1 MKYTVTDVTT
11 SHVLV
16 KFDSGSMAHVR
27 IQKDWDKA
35 RVEEEISKY
44 IPNVNTVEDYSNVS
58 DVPLSVGDSND
69 IESYSVVQAR
79 LAKAAQEEREA
90 YIAKLDADRKELQ
103 KNTAQLKKDRLVDYK
118 ERRQNEYPSV
128 GDQLDSLYHA
138 GVFPDDMTAQIKAV
152 KDKWPISTPTVKAS
166 EVYPELQGDTI
177 KIVIDGVEIEVPAS
191 SLE

>member
-44 IPNVNTVEDYSNVS
+44 IPNVNTIEDYSNVS

-69 IESYSVVQAR
+69 IESYSAVQAR

-90 YIAKLDADRKELQ
+90 YITKLDTDRKELQ

-166 EVYPELQGDTI
+166 EVYSELQGDTI

>member
-90 YIAKLDADRKELQ
+90 YITKLDADRKELQ

>member
-44 IPNVNTVEDYSNVS
+44 IPNVNTVEDYSSVS

-90 YIAKLDADRKELQ
+90 YITKLDADRKELQ